1 MSVSRSDSFLSE
13 SAVVDQE
20 AVQPFPNSK
29 KVYVSGSR
37 SDIRVPMREIKQH
50 ETISDQ
56 GSTPNSVVT
65 VYDTS
70 GKYTDSEEHIDI
82 RKGLKN
88 TREGWIDERGDTE
101 RLEDLSSKYGRQRSV
116 DPVSYTHLTLPT
128 KRIV

>member
-29 KVYVSGSR
+29 KIYVSGSR

-70 GKYTDSEEHIDI
+70 GK
-82 RKGLKN
+82 
-88 TREGWIDERGDTE
+88 
-101 RLEDLSSKYGRQRSV
+101 
-116 DPVSYTHLTLPT
+116 
-128 KRIV
+128 